1 MLICS
6 FEYYKMKIIE
16 GILKM
21 KIVKRSTANITALVS
36 YFIGVWSGGNI
47 VVTLLFAFLLG
58 FILSIL
64 SYIDGQNLN
73 MSTNETSNNESQ
85 HIEPNN
91 KADTNINKPRRLT
104 REFYKDDDK
113 NNK

>member
-1 MLICS
+1 
-6 FEYYKMKIIE
+6 
-16 GILKM
+16 M

-47 VVTLLFAFLLG
+47 IVTLLFAFLSG
-58 FILSIL
+58 FALSIL

-73 MSTNETSNNESQ
+73 IPTNEENDNGSENVK
-85 HIEPNN
+85 PNK
-91 KADTNINKPRRLT
+91 KADMNINKPRRLT
-104 REFYKDDDK
+104 KEYYKDDDK